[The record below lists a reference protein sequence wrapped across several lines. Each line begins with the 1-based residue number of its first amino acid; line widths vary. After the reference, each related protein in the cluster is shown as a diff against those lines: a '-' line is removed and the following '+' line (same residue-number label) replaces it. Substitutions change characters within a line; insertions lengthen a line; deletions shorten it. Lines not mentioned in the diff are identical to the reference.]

1 MSNAYNILLCRYSI
15 LIALMC
21 SVPSLAVIAWSQ
33 DQPDPRKW
41 NVDPRM
47 SKVTATGELPELPQA
62 IPNFEN
68 PNRSHRVFNTPQ
80 GTYTVAPNFRV
91 YPSTYSQSEVPIT
104 RHPTNPNIM
113 YGSSNSV
120 RFTPSLFINEGMYLT
135 TNGGT
140 TWFGADTTAA
150 APHTNHGGDPA
161 PAIDANGRLYQSY
174 LGFSVSG
181 MYTSYSTNMGATWA
195 NSITLESGSQDKNHT
210 FVDNTPGS
218 PYFGRVYVTW
228 SRFTAAL
235 PPAVVSYST
244 NSGVNW
250 TAGAIII
257 SPAASHFHQGVNGAV
272 GPNGIAYICW
282 QNPTASNPFTGDY
295 IGFAKST
302 DGGVTW
308 TAINNVY
315 DCNGM
320 RGTLPTKANIR
331 VNDFPSMGIDMTN
344 GARAGWIYIVTA
356 EKNLTPAGTDPDIV
370 LHRSTDGGTSWS
382 AGIRVNQDAAN
393 NGKIQYMPWLRVD
406 EGGGVNVIYY
416 DDRNT
421 SSDSAEVMVSRSV
434 DGGTT
439 WTDIVVSDHRFKPAP
454 IAGLAG
460 GYQGD
465 YIGITSGNGKL
476 WPYWCD
482 KSSGIYQAWIT
493 SVTLPTTISTFPY
506 TEDFEGS
513 SANDNPTTGGW
524 GWTTGLYGGSVNEW
538 VKGTPAK
545 TQITGAHGGTNAYVT
560 KLTGDYSNNQK
571 SYLESPIMNFGSLV
585 GAPTLSFWHNFS
597 MEAGNWDAGV
607 VEYSTD
613 GGTVWRRVDSTL
625 GTGGTFNTSNSIGW
639 YNSSSNS
646 GSSETLINP
655 PKFALKSTAYT
666 GNSSGW
672 IQSLTSLVGL
682 AGLSDV
688 RLRWK
693 FGTDVSNTTGGPYDG
708 WAIDDVSITTIPLP
722 IQLGYL
728 NAVVNLN
735 GKVHVKWGTISEI
748 NNYGFEIQ
756 KTENLPD
763 FVTIPN
769 SFVAGHGTTNAPQH
783 YSFVDNTT
791 QSGVWF
797 YRLKQIDLDGS
808 IHLTDPIQVSILTAV
823 EGEAA
828 PRELSLSQN
837 YPNPFNPSTQIKF
850 SVEATGHAQLD
861 VFNILGQK
869 VATLYNDIAETGVY
883 HTVSLDGTSLSSG
896 IYFYQ
901 LESGK
906 KIQLKKLMLLK

>member
-1 MSNAYNILLCRYSI
+1 MSKAYSVLLCRFIFVIAVSLPLLSI
-15 LIALMC
+15 
-21 SVPSLAVIAWSQ
+21 IAWSQ

-41 NVDPRM
+41 NIDPRI
-47 SKVTATGELPELPQA
+47 SKVTPTGEPLVLPQA
-62 IPNFEN
+62 KPNFEN
-68 PNRSHRVFNTPQ
+68 PNKNYLVFNTPH
-80 GTYTVAPNFRV
+80 GTYTVAPNVRV
-91 YPSTYSQSEVPIT
+91 HPSATIWQSEVPIT

-113 YGSSNSV
+113 YGSSNAV
-120 RFTPSLFINEGMYLT
+120 RFSPTAISEGMYLT
-135 TNGGT
+135 TDGGV
-140 TWFGADTTAA
+140 TWSGSDTTAA
-150 APHTNHGGDPA
+150 APINNHGGDPA
-161 PAIDANGRLYQSY
+161 PAIDANGRFYQSY
-174 LGFSVSG
+174 LGFSVTG
-181 MYTSYSTNMGATWA
+181 MYTSYSTDMGTTWA
-195 NSITLESGSQDKNHT
+195 NTITLESGSQDKNHT

-228 SRFTAAL
+228 SRFTVAQ

-250 TAGAIII
+250 SAVAVVST
-257 SPAASHFHQGVNGAV
+257 PAASHYHQGVNGAV

-282 QNPTASNPFTGDY
+282 QNPVTSSPFTGDY

-302 DGGVTW
+302 NGGATW
-308 TAINNVY
+308 TATNNVY
-315 DCNGM
+315 DCNGI
-320 RGTLPTKANIR
+320 RGTLSAKANLR
-331 VNDFPSMGIDMTN
+331 VNDFPSMGVDMTN
-344 GARAGWIYIVTA
+344 GVRAGWIYIVTA
-356 EKNLTPAGTDPDIV
+356 EKNLAPAGTDPDIV
-370 LHRSTDGGTSWS
+370 LHKSTDGGTTWS
-382 AGIRVNQDAAN
+382 AGVRVNQDAAN

-454 IAGLAG
+454 IAGLAS

-476 WPYWCD
+476 WPYWSD
-482 KSSGIYQAWIT
+482 NSSGIYQAWIAG
-493 SVTLPTTISTFPY
+493 VTPPTTISIFPY
-506 TEDFEGS
+506 TEDFEGA
-513 SANDNPTTGGW
+513 SANDNPNTGGW
-524 GWTTGLYGGSVNEW
+524 GWTTGVYGGSINEW

-545 TQITGAHGGTNAYVT
+545 TQITGAHSGANAYVT

-571 SYLESPIMNFGSLV
+571 SYLQSPIMNFSSLG

-597 MEAGNWDAGV
+597 MEANDWDAAV
-607 VEYSTD
+607 VEFSTD

-625 GTGGTFNTSNSIGW
+625 GTGATFNTPNSIGW
-639 YNSSSNS
+639 YNSSSVN
-646 GSSETLINP
+646 GSVTNLINP
-655 PKFALKSTAYT
+655 PKFALKSTAYA

-672 IQSLTSLVGL
+672 IQSMTSLVGL

-693 FGTDVSNTTGGPYDG
+693 FGTDVSNTDGGPYDG
-708 WAIDDVSITTIPLP
+708 WAIDDVSITTTPLP

-728 NAVVNLN
+728 HAVNINGNVHLN
-735 GKVHVKWGTISEI
+735 WGTISEI
-748 NNYGFEIQ
+748 NNYGFELE
-756 KTENLPD
+756 KTQSVPD
-763 FVTIPN
+763 FITVPN
-769 SFVAGHGTTNAPQH
+769 SFIAGHGTTNEPQH
-783 YSFVDNTT
+783 YSFVDNAAL
-791 QSGVWF
+791 SGEWF
-797 YRLKQIDLDGS
+797 YRLKQTDLDGT
-808 IHLTDPIQVSILTAV
+808 IHFTDPIQVSVLTTV
-823 EGEAA
+823 NNDVA
-828 PRELSLSQN
+828 PREFSLSQN

-850 SVEATGHAQLD
+850 SVQSTDHARLE

-869 VATLYNDIAETGVY
+869 VATLYNDIAEAGVY
-883 HTVSLDGTSLSSG
+883 HIVSLDGTSLSSG

-906 KIQLKKLMLLK
+906 KIQLKKLILLK